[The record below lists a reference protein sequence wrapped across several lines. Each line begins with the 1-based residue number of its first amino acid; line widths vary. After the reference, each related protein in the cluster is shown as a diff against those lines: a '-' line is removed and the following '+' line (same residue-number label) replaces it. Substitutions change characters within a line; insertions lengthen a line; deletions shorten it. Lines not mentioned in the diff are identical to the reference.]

1 MNNKEV
7 KKLISNAYYRLV
19 LATDNVNWTHYA
31 DELYKIEK
39 EYEKNHRRYTEC
51 DYVFGINDCA
61 KYWAVKHIIDG
72 LNDTEELN
80 VKSYLYLK
88 KSIFYAY
95 SMVANYRHRIEK
107 EFIGFDFDQFSK
119 INITEWKQDKVA

>member
-19 LATDNVNWTHYA
+19 LATDNVSWTHYA

-51 DYVFGINDCA
+51 DYVFSINDCA

-72 LNDTEELN
+72 LNDTKELN
-80 VKSYLYLK
+80 VKSYLHLK

-95 SMVANYRHRIEK
+95 SMVANYRDRIEK
-107 EFIGFDFDQFSK
+107 EFIGFDFQEFSK
-119 INITEWKQDKVA
+119 INITEWKQGKVA